1 MSSTDAATQPDLFCP
16 FLYFLPWFMSEAKW
30 LINLKGNIKT
40 WVSIQRFPSLL
51 SKHKHF
57 TLAKK
62 TKLKTQNHSVRG
74 RHSPPSPPPAA
85 QLPHQK
91 FAFTSREYSKLERG
105 KKFHTKIFMGIIY
118 NQKIINFTHIHC
130 VDCIRSVHSPCEKQQ
145 TGWVHRARTP
155 GSGGAPPLPKLSKQ
169 SLLKNYKTKDS
180 ETSLC
185 KCLLI
190 KQQHTHTLQELK
202 LPGVIHSLRNG
213 MRWGAGDTAQQLR
226 AGIIFAQPRVW
237 FPTPTANGSQLTTP
251 ASGDPCLWPQASVGF
266 STHMHPPTHTH
277 TQMGC

>member
-1 MSSTDAATQPDLFCP
+1 MSSTDVATQPDLFCP

-57 TLAKK
+57 TLTKK
-62 TKLKTQNHSVRG
+62 TKQKIQNHSVSTPR
-74 RHSPPSPPPAA
+74 PSPPPAV

-130 VDCIRSVHSPCEKQQ
+130 VDCIRSVHSPCEKQHSLWEQ
-145 TGWVHRARTP
+145 TGWVHCARTP
-155 GSGGAPPLPKLSKQ
+155 GS
-169 SLLKNYKTKDS
+169 
-180 ETSLC
+180 C
-185 KCLLI
+185 
-190 KQQHTHTLQELK
+190 
-202 LPGVIHSLRNG
+202 
-213 MRWGAGDTAQQLR
+213 AGQMS
-226 AGIIFAQPRVW
+226 
-237 FPTPTANGSQLTTP
+237 PTPQTF
-251 ASGDPCLWPQASVGF
+251 QAVF
-266 STHMHPPTHTH
+266 TEKL
-277 TQMGC
+277 